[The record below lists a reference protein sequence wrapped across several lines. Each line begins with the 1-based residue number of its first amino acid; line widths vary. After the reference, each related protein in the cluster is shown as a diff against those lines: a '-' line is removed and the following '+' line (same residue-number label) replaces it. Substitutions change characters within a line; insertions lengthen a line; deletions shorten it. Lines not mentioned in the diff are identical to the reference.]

1 MKQRRLAAAGIAVPP
16 NLTFVPIDFAR
27 TGLADALAAGGFD
40 RTQPAFFAWLGVV
53 PYLERDAIVETLR
66 FVAGCA
72 PGTAIVFD
80 YGPPPQ
86 SLGLLS
92 RVVLWRVQRRLK
104 AIGEPWI
111 TFFRP
116 TQIMF
121 LLKFEVGFKQVEN
134 FGRAELN
141 QRYLAGRT
149 DGLRISDATIIV
161 KATV

>member
-1 MKQRRLAAAGIAVPP
+1 VKQRRLAAAGIAVPP

-27 TGLADALAAGGFD
+27 TGLADALAAAGFD

-53 PYLERDAIVETLR
+53 PYLERAAIVETLR
-66 FVAGCA
+66 FVTGCA
-72 PGTAIVFD
+72 PGTSIVFD

-92 RVVLWRVQRRLK
+92 RIVLWRVQRRLK

-116 TQIMF
+116 PEVV
-121 LLKFEVGFKQVEN
+121 LLLREVGFRQVEN
-134 FGRAELN
+134 FGRTELN

-149 DGLRISDATIIV
+149 DGLRISDATFIA